1 MKATIGFPQ
10 LLTLIFITL
19 KLTGHI
25 SWSWWWVLAPV
36 WAPVAVLLALAASC
50 LVFAGLLTFIEK
62 ITK

>member
-36 WAPVAVLLALAASC
+36 WGPLAICGVIMLICLFLAGVVAL
-50 LVFAGLLTFIEK
+50 IK
-62 ITK
+62 